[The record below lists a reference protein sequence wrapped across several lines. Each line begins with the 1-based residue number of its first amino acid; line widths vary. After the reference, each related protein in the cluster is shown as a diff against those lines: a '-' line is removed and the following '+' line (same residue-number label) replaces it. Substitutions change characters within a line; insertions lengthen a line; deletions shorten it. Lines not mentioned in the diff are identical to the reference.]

1 MDDDD
6 ARAGF
11 DDDGAW
17 RSDAA
22 KAQKRVEHLPPE
34 EQLALLAGLVH
45 RVEVMVALRWPTIQR
60 VAEALLRHGYLTR
73 VELDAK
79 QRPRQ
84 EPPAC
89 SRLHR

>member
-1 MDDDD
+1 
-6 ARAGF
+6 
-11 DDDGAW
+11 
-17 RSDAA
+17 
-22 KAQKRVEHLPPE
+22 VEHLPPE

-45 RVEVMVALRWPTIQR
+45 RVEVMVALRWPTI
-60 VAEALLRHGYLTR
+60 AEARHGYLTR